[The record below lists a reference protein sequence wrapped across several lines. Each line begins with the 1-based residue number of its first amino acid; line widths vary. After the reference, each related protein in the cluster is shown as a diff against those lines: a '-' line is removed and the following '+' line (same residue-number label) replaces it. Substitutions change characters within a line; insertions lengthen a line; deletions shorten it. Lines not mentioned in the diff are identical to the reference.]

1 MQSLK
6 GSLSKTALNIILIK
20 YNLIMKYKNY
30 LIIDCI
36 MFAMCIVLMRL
47 TNFAFIGI
55 IGLAFGILAIYDNKK
70 LESIEGNP

>member
-1 MQSLK
+1 
-6 GSLSKTALNIILIK
+6 
-20 YNLIMKYKNY
+20 MKYKNY

-55 IGLAFGILAIYDNKK
+55 IGLAFDTLAIYDNKK
-70 LESIEGNP
+70 LESIEDNV